1 MHPHA
6 AGSRPSEPEPDPAAL
21 ARIRAAVAPAV
32 LAQVRSKLHAA
43 AYTAAGVDTQA
54 LFRFYDRDNSG
65 ALSFEEFRRVMRR
78 DAKVRT

>member
-1 MHPHA
+1 MDV
-6 AGSRPSEPEPDPAAL
+6 EML
-21 ARIRAAVAPAV
+21 M
-32 LAQVRSKLHAA
+32 QVRGKLRAA